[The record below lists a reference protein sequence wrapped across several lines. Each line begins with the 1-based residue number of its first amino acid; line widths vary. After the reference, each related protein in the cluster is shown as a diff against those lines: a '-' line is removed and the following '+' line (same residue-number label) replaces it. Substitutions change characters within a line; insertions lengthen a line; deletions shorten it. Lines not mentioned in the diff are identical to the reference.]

1 VKIGD
6 IGQVNGFIYNWWYY
20 FVLGRISFSNR
31 LFKPLSFFI
40 TVTALFLPPKKPI
53 TMPYNLLKGK
63 RGIITGALDENSI
76 AWKVAEK
83 AHEEGAT
90 FVLTNAPIAMR
101 MGEINK
107 LAEKTGST
115 IIPADATSVEELTT
129 LFTQS
134 QEVLGGKIDF
144 VLHSIGMSVNIR
156 KKIPYTES
164 NYDYFAKGIDVSAMS
179 LHKMLAVAKK
189 LDAINEWGS
198 VVALTYMAAQRTY
211 PFYTDMADIK
221 AMLESIA
228 RSFGY
233 HYGVD
238 KKVRINTVSQSPTK
252 TTAGTGIKGFGDF
265 FDYANAI
272 APLGNASAEDCAN
285 YCITLFS
292 DLTRM
297 VTMQNLFHDGGY
309 STTGVSN
316 LIMDKL
322 GVE

>member
-1 VKIGD
+1 MATD
-6 IGQVNGFIYNWWYY
+6 
-20 FVLGRISFSNR
+20 
-31 LFKPLSFFI
+31 
-40 TVTALFLPPKKPI
+40 
-53 TMPYNLLKGK
+53 LLKGK

-83 AHEEGAT
+83 AYEQGAT
-90 FVLTNAPIAMR
+90 FVLTNAPVAMR

-107 LAEKTGST
+107 LAEKTNSK
-115 IIPADATSVEELTT
+115 IIPADATSVEDLTK
-129 LFTQS
+129 LFTEA

-156 KKIPYTES
+156 KNIPYEES
-164 NYDYFAKGIDVSAMS
+164 NYYYFQKGIVVSALS
-179 LHKMLAVAKK
+179 LHKMLAVAMK
-189 LDAINEWGS
+189 LDAISEWGS

-233 HYGVD
+233 HYGVE

-252 TTAGTGIKGFGDF
+252 TTAGGGIKGFGDF
-265 FDYANAI
+265 YEFANSVS
-272 APLGNASAEDCAN
+272 PLGNASAEDCAN
-285 YCITLFS
+285 YCVTLFS
-292 DLTRM
+292 DLTKM

-309 STTGVSN
+309 SSTGVSTEI
-316 LIMDKL
+316 LETLVKAEEI
-322 GVE
+322 

>member
-1 VKIGD
+1 MAY
-6 IGQVNGFIYNWWYY
+6 Q
-20 FVLGRISFSNR
+20 
-31 LFKPLSFFI
+31 
-40 TVTALFLPPKKPI
+40 
-53 TMPYNLLKGK
+53 LLKGK
-63 RGIITGALDENSI
+63 TGIITGALDENSI

-83 AHEEGAT
+83 AHEEGAR

-101 MGEINK
+101 MGEIKK
-107 LAEKTGST
+107 LAEKTGSQ
-115 IIPADATSVEELTT
+115 IIPADATSTEELTH
-129 LFTQS
+129 LFTETQ
-134 QEVLGGKIDF
+134 QILGGKIDF

-156 KKIPYTES
+156 KKIPYTEL
-164 NYDYFAKGIDVSAMS
+164 NYDYYQKGIDVSALS
-179 LHKMLAVAKK
+179 LHKMLAVAMK

-198 VVALTYMAAQRTY
+198 VVALTYMAAQRTF

-221 AMLESIA
+221 AMLESIS

-233 HYGVD
+233 HYGVS

-265 FDYANAI
+265 FDYAQSI

-297 VTMQNLFHDGGY
+297 VTMQNLFHDGGF
-309 STTGVSN
+309 SNTGVSDLVMN
-316 LIMDKL
+316 KI
-322 GVE
+322 GITE

>member
-1 VKIGD
+1 M
-6 IGQVNGFIYNWWYY
+6 
-20 FVLGRISFSNR
+20 
-31 LFKPLSFFI
+31 
-40 TVTALFLPPKKPI
+40 A
-53 TMPYNLLKGK
+53 YNLLKGK

-76 AWKVAEK
+76 AWKVAER
-83 AHEEGAT
+83 AHEEGAA

-101 MGEINK
+101 MGEINV
-107 LAEKTGST
+107 LAEKTGSQ
-115 IIPADATSVEELTT
+115 IIPADATNVEELTN
-129 LFTQS
+129 LFIQS
-134 QEVLGGKIDF
+134 QEILGGKIDF

-156 KKIPYTES
+156 KNIPYTDS

-233 HYGVD
+233 HYGVA

-265 FDYANAI
+265 YDFADAI
-272 APLGNASAEDCAN
+272 SPLGNADATSCAD

-309 STTGVSN
+309 SSTGVSDE
-316 LIMDKL
+316 IMKKMGL
-322 GVE
+322 EG

>member
-1 VKIGD
+1 M
-6 IGQVNGFIYNWWYY
+6 
-20 FVLGRISFSNR
+20 
-31 LFKPLSFFI
+31 
-40 TVTALFLPPKKPI
+40 A
-53 TMPYNLLKGK
+53 YNLLKGK

-83 AHEEGAT
+83 AHEEGAV

-101 MGEINK
+101 MGEIKK
-107 LAEKTGST
+107 LAEKTNAQ
-115 IIPADATSVEELTT
+115 IIPADATSVEELTN

-134 QEVLGGKIDF
+134 QEILGGKIDF

-156 KKIPYTES
+156 KKIPYTEL
-164 NYDYFAKGIDVSAMS
+164 NYDYFQKGIDVSALS
-179 LHKMLAVAKK
+179 FHKMLAVAKK

-265 FDYANAI
+265 FDYAQSI
-272 APLGNASAEDCAN
+272 APLGKATAEDCAN

-309 STTGVSN
+309 STTGVSDSV
-316 LIMDKL
+316 LYKL
-322 GVE
+322 GISE

>member
-1 VKIGD
+1 M
-6 IGQVNGFIYNWWYY
+6 
-20 FVLGRISFSNR
+20 
-31 LFKPLSFFI
+31 
-40 TVTALFLPPKKPI
+40 A
-53 TMPYNLLKGK
+53 YNLLKGK
-63 RGIITGALDENSI
+63 RGIITGALDANSI

-83 AHEEGAT
+83 AHEEGGT

-101 MGEINK
+101 MGEIKK
-107 LAEKTGST
+107 LAEATNSE
-115 IIPADATSVEELTT
+115 IIPADATNIDELTT
-129 LFTQS
+129 LFTKS
-134 QEVLGGKIDF
+134 QEILGGKIDF

-156 KKIPYTES
+156 KNIPYTES
-164 NYDYFAKGIDVSAMS
+164 NYDYFLKGIDVSALS
-179 LHKMLAVAKK
+179 LHKMLSVARK

-198 VVALTYMAAQRTY
+198 VVALTYAAAQRTY

-233 HYGVD
+233 HYGVE

-265 FDYANAI
+265 YDYAEAI

-309 STTGVSN
+309 STTGVSTVV
-316 LIMDKL
+316 MEKL

>member
-1 VKIGD
+1 MSK
-6 IGQVNGFIYNWWYY
+6 
-20 FVLGRISFSNR
+20 
-31 LFKPLSFFI
+31 
-40 TVTALFLPPKKPI
+40 
-53 TMPYNLLKGK
+53 LLEGK
-63 RGIITGALDENSI
+63 RGIITGALDKNSI

-83 AHEEGAT
+83 AHEHGAT

-101 MGEINK
+101 MGEINE
-107 LAEKTGST
+107 LAAKTNSQ
-115 IIPADATSVEELTT
+115 IIPADATNTEDLKK
-129 LFTQS
+129 LFTEA
-134 QEVLGGKIDF
+134 QEILGGKIDF

-156 KKIPYTES
+156 KNIPYQDL
-164 NYDYFAKGIDVSAMS
+164 NYDFFQKGIDVSALS
-179 LHKMLAVAKK
+179 LHKMLSVAKNM
-189 LDAINEWGS
+189 DAINEWGS

-233 HYGVD
+233 HYGLE

-265 FDYANAI
+265 YDYADAI

-309 STTGVSN
+309 STTGVSDSI
-316 LIMDKL
+316 LSKL
-322 GVE
+322 GI